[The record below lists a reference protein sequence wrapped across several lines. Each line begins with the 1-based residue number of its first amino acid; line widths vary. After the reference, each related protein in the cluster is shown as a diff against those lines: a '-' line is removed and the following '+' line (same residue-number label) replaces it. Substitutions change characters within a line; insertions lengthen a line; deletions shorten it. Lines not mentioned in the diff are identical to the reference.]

1 MRRGTKVTLAGTVT
15 WIAAITSYNAI
26 FEWTRW
32 PWERYGEP
40 EIVLLCLLPP
50 LVAVLAFLLFRW
62 AMGEAFVDWF
72 KGSRSRLT
80 SLIIGALLV
89 LSVFNSWSAATNAED
104 AYYMANSAN
113 DAANS
118 ANDAAETAA
127 SYCSR

>member
-1 MRRGTKVTLAGTVT
+1 MRQGMKVALAGTVT

-26 FEWTRW
+26 FEWTDW
-32 PWERYGEP
+32 PGGGYGDQ
-40 EIVLLCLLPP
+40 IVLLCLLPP

-62 AMGEAFVDWF
+62 AMGEVFVDWF

-80 SLIIGALLV
+80 SLIIGVLLV

-104 AYYMANSAN
+104 AYYMADSAK
-113 DAANS
+113 
-118 ANDAAETAA
+118 DAAETAA